1 MRDDDR
7 FEIARAFDLLPHVAG
22 ASWASAWFRMGGR
35 RDPSAEEFRQKSA
48 EFFDMMAPLFDSL
61 PSSGPYADIARY
73 VGARRA
79 RERRRILDG
88 QNPEIEKRHRRYV
101 DYG

>member
-22 ASWASAWFRMGGR
+22 ASWAAAWFRMSGLR
-35 RDPSAEEFRQKSA
+35 EPSAEQFRLKAA
-48 EFFDMMAPLFDSL
+48 EFFDAMGPLFKAL
-61 PSSGPYADIARY
+61 PRGGAFEDLSGY
-73 VGARRA
+73 VESRRA
-79 RERRRILDG
+79 EERRRMLAG
-88 QNPEIEKRHRRYV
+88 ENPEIEKRHRRYL

>member
-7 FEIARAFDLLPHVAG
+7 FEIARAFDLLPHVVG
-22 ASWASAWFRMGGR
+22 ASWAAVWFRMGGR

-48 EFFDMMAPLFDSL
+48 EFFDMMGPLFGSL
-61 PSSGPYADIARY
+61 PPGGEMARY
-73 VGARRA
+73 VESRRA
-79 RERRRILDG
+79 EERRRMLG
-88 QNPEIEKRHRRYV
+88 GENPEIEKRHRRYV